1 MPASEMDGIVAHTQ
15 QHTHSMTGAWV
26 LQGRIVPASEMD
38 GIIAEY
44 DKDGDGRIDAVRE
57 QCACVRACARVC
69 VCVQLN

>member
-1 MPASEMDGIVAHTQ
+1 M
-15 QHTHSMTGAWV
+15 
-26 LQGRIVPASEMD
+26 PASEMD